1 MNGKTNGSTG
11 NLSKYLKNHIDKID
25 PSIKKQAEFMD
36 KFLNKNNN
44 DEKIVNIQIVFY
56 ILFFFQKKINLSNFF
71 YRNLTMKI
79 FETN

>member
-1 MNGKTNGSTG
+1 MDGKTNGSTG
-11 NLSKYLKNHIDKID
+11 NLSKHLKNHIDKID

-71 YRNLTMKI
+71 YRNSIMKI

>member
-1 MNGKTNGSTG
+1 MDGKTNGSTG
-11 NLSKYLKNHIDKID
+11 NLKNHIDKID

-56 ILFFFQKKINLSNFF
+56 ILFFFQN
-71 YRNLTMKI
+71 
-79 FETN
+79 